1 MRMARGGRPAG
12 AAAAAHEEAL
22 PAAPFYGRISC
33 AQCRRRLGCTCSAH
47 TVALLLVLAVV
58 STEYRTRIELV
69 GKTIAMRMVRGGR
82 PVAPFHA
89 SLMEAASTL
98 PWFENITMLRTELNC
113 MPHWPKYGNP
123 VIDMEY
129 RGFDYVFGMYYG
141 FARWPIKKC
150 HEARDKQLAHCKEM
164 NSTTGLRLA
173 IDNGSYF
180 RDQPFATD
188 RCGTRPTDVYIAH
201 DVWKRSRTKW
211 RDIPIPTH
219 NYWHPGQPKSAA
231 ANDKRCKRAVH
242 DAAFKGNKGN
252 DEHGQERNLL
262 WAFHT
267 IPGFAIEMNT
277 KYGSKSERMAALLH
291 DSRFGLIP
299 AGDGWHS
306 YRLMETMAMGVVPI
320 IMSDEWALPF
330 EDILDWSEFS
340 IRVWL
345 DDIHRLPSIVA
356 EHRDNAC
363 NMSRRVFEMYHRYMA
378 NATQIMKGIQES
390 IQKAELMHV
399 VAST

>member
-1 MRMARGGRPAG
+1 MRNT
-12 AAAAAHEEAL
+12 H
-22 PAAPFYGRISC
+22 I
-33 AQCRRRLGCTCSAH
+33 
-47 TVALLLVLAVV
+47 
-58 STEYRTRIELV
+58 
-69 GKTIAMRMVRGGR
+69 KTK
-82 PVAPFHA
+82 
-89 SLMEAASTL
+89 TL
-98 PWFENITMLRTELNC
+98 PWFENITTVTLLRTELNC
-113 MPHWPKYGNP
+113 LPHWPEYGKPGVNMGSWNA
-123 VIDMEY
+123 VHN
-129 RGFDYVFGMYYG
+129 
-141 FARWPIKKC
+141 C
-150 HEARDKQLAHCKEM
+150 CEARDKQLAHCKEM
-164 NSTTGLRLA
+164 KSTTGLRLA
-173 IDNGSYF
+173 IDTGSYF
-180 RDQPFATD
+180 RDQPFETD
-188 RCGTRPTDVYIAH
+188 KCGTRPNDVYIAH
-201 DVWKRSRTKW
+201 DVWKRNRTKW

-231 ANDKRCKRAVH
+231 ANDKRCQRAVH
-242 DAAFKGNKGN
+242 DVTFKGQMN
-252 DEHGQERNLL
+252 DEHQERVLL

-267 IPGFAIEMNT
+267 TPGFAIEMNT
-277 KYGSKSERMAALLH
+277 NYGSKSERMAALLH
-291 DSRFGLIP
+291 DSRFGLVP

-390 IQKAELMHV
+390 IRKAELMHV